1 MMKQNTLTFFILL
14 FSLSTAMA
22 DQSIYIKKTKGQSAI
37 IESEKPLIE
46 GKKYRIIEFDQS
58 TTTEAGDPKN
68 SITLGGDLAIAKAN
82 RLQESFFAVEARY
95 GWIDVDYEYGPT
107 FKFESLDQ
115 GGGANTK
122 LFIGGYGDYR
132 LYQDDSHFG
141 LTGQAQYGY
150 FKTNDNTK
158 TNIYNLG
165 AGVFYSWFFHKKTSA
180 FRTEALAES
189 KTIVAYNQKT
199 QALGFNG
206 KIFLVFYY

>member
-1 MMKQNTLTFFILL
+1 MMKQITLKIFILL
-14 FSLSTAMA
+14 ISSALALA

-37 IESEKPLIE
+37 IESERSLVE
-46 GKKYRIIEFDQS
+46 GKKYRIVEFDNS
-58 TTTEAGDPKN
+58 SNAEVGDPKN

-82 RLQESFFAVEARY
+82 RLQESYLGVEARY
-95 GWIDVDYEYGPT
+95 GWINADYEYGPT

-122 LFIGGYGDYR
+122 LFLGGYGDYR

-141 LTGQAQYGY
+141 LTGQGQYGY
-150 FKTNDNTK
+150 FKTNDNIK
-158 TNIYNLG
+158 TNIYNFG

-206 KIFLVFYY
+206 KIFLVFYF

>member
-1 MMKQNTLTFFILL
+1 MMKKTMFTSLIILL
-14 FSLSTAMA
+14 GSHSTMA

-37 IESEKPLIE
+37 IESERPLIE
-46 GKKYRIIEFDQS
+46 GKKYRIVEFDNS
-58 TTTEAGDPKN
+58 TVEISDPKN
-68 SITLGGDLAIAKAN
+68 SITLGGDLSIAKAD
-82 RLQESFFAVEARY
+82 RLQENYLGIEARY
-95 GWIDVDYEYGPT
+95 GWINAVYEYGPT

-122 LFIGGYGDYR
+122 LFLGGYGDYR

-150 FKTNDNTK
+150 FKTNDNIK

>member
-1 MMKQNTLTFFILL
+1 MMKNKISILFILL
-14 FSLSTAMA
+14 FSAVPIFA

-46 GKKYRIIEFDQS
+46 GKKYRIVEFDNS
-58 TTTEAGDPKN
+58 ATVDIGDPKN
-68 SITLGGDLAIAKAN
+68 SITLGGDISIAKAN
-82 RLQESFFAVEARY
+82 RLQENYLGIEARY
-95 GWIDVDYEYGPT
+95 GWIDGDYEYGPT

-122 LFIGGYGDYR
+122 LFFGGYGDYR

-150 FKTNDNTK
+150 FKTNDNIK
-158 TNIYNLG
+158 TYIYNLG